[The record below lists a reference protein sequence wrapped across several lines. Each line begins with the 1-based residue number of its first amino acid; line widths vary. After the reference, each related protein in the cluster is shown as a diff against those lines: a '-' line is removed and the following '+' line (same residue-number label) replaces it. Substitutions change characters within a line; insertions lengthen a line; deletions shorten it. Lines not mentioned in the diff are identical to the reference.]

1 MTSWT
6 ISQVAEKSGLSA
18 HTLRWYERIGLLDR
32 VERGPDGRRRFSEA
46 DLEWVML
53 LHKLR
58 TTGMRIRD
66 MQRYAELVRSG
77 GGQAERLGLLEQ
89 HRELVLASLAQ
100 QEACLRV
107 LDRKIDTYRRQLT
120 GPGPASTEGAAGE
133 CAPPTLVTCPSRPRG
148 WAAWA

>member
-1 MTSWT
+1 VTSWT

-32 VERGPDGRRRFSEA
+32 VERGPDGRRRFSET
-46 DLEWVML
+46 DLEWVVVL
-53 LHKLR
+53 KNLR

-77 GGQAERLGLLEQ
+77 GGQAERVELLEQ
-89 HRELVLASLAQ
+89 HRELVLESLGQ

-107 LDRKIDTYRRQLT
+107 LDRKIKTYRRQL
-120 GPGPASTEGAAGE
+120 ADAEGA
-133 CAPPTLVTCPSRPRG
+133 
-148 WAAWA
+148 

>member
-1 MTSWT
+1 VTSWT

-133 CAPPTLVTCPSRPRG
+133 CAPPTLVT
-148 WAAWA
+148 

>member
-1 MTSWT
+1 MTSWM

-133 CAPPTLVTCPSRPRG
+133 CAPPTLVT
-148 WAAWA
+148 

>member
-32 VERGPDGRRRFSEA
+32 IERGPDGRRRFSEN
-46 DLEWVML
+46 DLEWVVL
-53 LHKLR
+53 LNNLR

-77 GGQAERLGLLEQ
+77 GGEAERMELLEQ
-89 HRELVLASLAQ
+89 HRELVLQSLAQ
-100 QEACLRV
+100 QQACLRV
-107 LDRKIDTYRRQLT
+107 LDRKIRTYRRRLSETQA
-120 GPGPASTEGAAGE
+120 GPESDSTEGAAAE
-133 CAPPTLVTCPSRPRG
+133 CEAPTLAT
-148 WAAWA
+148 

>member
-32 VERGPDGRRRFSEA
+32 VERGPDGRRRYSEA
-46 DLEWVML
+46 DLEWVVL
-53 LHKLR
+53 LNNLR
-58 TTGMRIRD
+58 TTGMRVRD

-77 GGQAERLGLLEQ
+77 GGEAERMDLLEQ
-89 HRELVLASLAQ
+89 HRELVLQSLAQ

-107 LDRKIDTYRRQLT
+107 LDRKIKTYRRRQSET
-120 GPGPASTEGAAGE
+120 QAGPEPASTEGAAAE
-133 CAPPTLVTCPSRPRG
+133 CAPPTLVT
-148 WAAWA
+148 

>member
-18 HTLRWYERIGLLDR
+18 HTLRWYERIGLL
-32 VERGPDGRRRFSEA
+32 
-46 DLEWVML
+46 
-53 LHKLR
+53 
-58 TTGMRIRD
+58 
-66 MQRYAELVRSG
+66 
-77 GGQAERLGLLEQ
+77 EQ

-100 QEACLRV
+100 QQACLRV

-133 CAPPTLVTCPSRPRG
+133 CAPPTLVT
-148 WAAWA
+148 

>member
-32 VERGPDGRRRFSEA
+32 VERGPDGRRRFSEN

-77 GGQAERLGLLEQ
+77 GGQAERVDLLEQ

-100 QEACLRV
+100 QQACLRV
-107 LDRKIDTYRRQLT
+107 LDRKIRTYRRQLA
-120 GPGPASTEGAAGE
+120 GADEGAAGE
-133 CAPPTLVTCPSRPRG
+133 CAPPTLVT
-148 WAAWA
+148 